1 MSEGTVSIWISILAA
16 LGVLLRE
23 IFQYLDKRKQTA
35 SQERVDESSATERI
49 TGAASKLVDDLQ
61 AELTL
66 LRPLVPRMAQLEN
79 EVHELRESNER
90 LIRWSEKLVGQLV
103 ENGIEPAPFRIEP
116 ISNRFKFIRT
126 EKKKSDDP
134 AGPLSQE

>member
-1 MSEGTVSIWISILAA
+1 MDWIGLFSAVGVVVLGILQW
-16 LGVLLRE
+16 LN
-23 IFQYLDKRKQTA
+23 QRKQTA

-79 EVHELRESNER
+79 EVHELREANER
-90 LIRWSEKLVGQLV
+90 LIRWSEKLVTQLV
-103 ENGIEPAPFRIEP
+103 NAGIEPVPFRIEP
-116 ISNRFKFIRT
+116 VSNRFKFIRT
-126 EKKKSDDP
+126 EKKKGDD
-134 AGPLSQE
+134 ATGPLSQE